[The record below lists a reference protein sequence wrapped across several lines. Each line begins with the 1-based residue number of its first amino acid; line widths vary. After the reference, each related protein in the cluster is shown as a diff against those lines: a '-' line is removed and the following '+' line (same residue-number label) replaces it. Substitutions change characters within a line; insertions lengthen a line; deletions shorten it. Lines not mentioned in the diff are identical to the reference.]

1 VKDFTVD
8 NLTDEVIRAYTTQAR
23 SPRLRSVFAALI
35 RHLHGFVREVELSEA
50 EWFEAIQFLTATGQ
64 KCDERRQEFILL
76 SDTLGVSM
84 LVDAINHPK
93 GGAGTE
99 STVLGPFYV
108 PGAPDLPYGGD
119 VRRQQLAEAVP
130 CLVTGQ
136 VTDAAGKPL
145 AGATLEV
152 WQTAANGVYDVQD
165 PGAPQWNLR
174 GRFTTTAAGEYALV
188 TEKPV
193 SYPVP
198 TDGPVGRMLDA
209 AGRHGFR
216 PAHIHFMVAA
226 AGYETLTTHVFVDG
240 DAYLDSDVVFATKEA
255 LVGRFSSSN
264 DAALGA
270 RFGLTAPFT
279 HLAFDFG
286 LMAARPLTPAPAPTP
301 VAARTG

>member
-1 VKDFTVD
+1 MQDFTAD
-8 NLTDEVIRAYTTQAR
+8 NLTGEVIKAYTAQAA
-23 SPRLRSVFAALI
+23 SPRLRRIFASLI
-35 RHLHGFVREVELSEA
+35 THLHGFVKDVELSEA
-50 EWFEAIQFLTATGQ
+50 EWFEAIQFLTATGH
-64 KCDERRQEFILL
+64 KCDDRRQEFILL

-99 STVLGPFYV
+99 STVLGPFFV
-108 PGAPDLPYGGD
+108 AGAPDLPYGAD
-119 VRRQQLAEAVP
+119 VRRRQLAEAEP
-130 CLVTGQ
+130 CLVTGK
-136 VTDAAGKPL
+136 VTDAAGIPL

-152 WQTAANGVYDVQD
+152 WQTAANGLYDVQD

-174 GRFTTTAAGEYALV
+174 GRFTTTADGAYALV

-198 TDGPVGRMLDA
+198 TDGPVGRMLEA

-226 AGYETLTTHVFVDG
+226 PGHDTLTTHVFVDG
-240 DAYLDSDVVFATKEA
+240 DGYLDSDVVFATKHS
-255 LVGRFSSSN
+255 LVGRFATST
-264 DAALGA
+264 DTELGA
-270 RFGLTAPFT
+270 RFGLSTPFT

-286 LMAARPLTPAPAPTP
+286 LMPAR
-301 VAARTG
+301 